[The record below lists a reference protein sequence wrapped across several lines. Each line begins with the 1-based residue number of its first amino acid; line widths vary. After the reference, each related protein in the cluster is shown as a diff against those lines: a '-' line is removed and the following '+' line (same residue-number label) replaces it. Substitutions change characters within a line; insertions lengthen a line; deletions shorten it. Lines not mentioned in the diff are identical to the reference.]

1 MANANINHSN
11 IDGSREIQ
19 ELTQSLERLGNLS
32 EKDKIKIAKN
42 IQNVFKKN
50 LNVLIAGATGSGK
63 STTIRALFDEGKM
76 SEQDRRNLRI
86 SDSAKP
92 QTMEIRSYKVGKNLT
107 LWDSPG
113 LGDGTKDDEH
123 IDKIRE
129 KCREK
134 DENGDGLIDLGLVI
148 IGGIASRDLESTLKT
163 IDVLVDELCVGEK
176 DEARVVVAI
185 NKCDLAGNN
194 PKARF
199 DYDKNEPSDELK
211 AELDEKIRGFKARFK
226 ENRSSK
232 FRIMY
237 YSAGYYDEKTQ
248 THYKSYNLDKLLFFI
263 IQSAPKIKRYIVK
276 GVINVGVD
284 DGEYKKKIEESW
296 LDSLKEAVSDGIDF
310 VGDMMDK
317 VGDVAQKMLTALP
330 VGEKLWNTGKAILD
344 KIKPKWWPF

>member
-1 MANANINHSN
+1 
-11 IDGSREIQ
+11 
-19 ELTQSLERLGNLS
+19 
-32 EKDKIKIAKN
+32 
-42 IQNVFKKN
+42 
-50 LNVLIAGATGSGK
+50 
-63 STTIRALFDEGKM
+63 M
-76 SEQDRRNLRI
+76 SEQDRQDLRI

-123 IDKIRE
+123 INKIRE

-134 DENGDGLIDLGLVI
+134 DENGNGLIDLGLVI
-148 IGGIASRDLESTLKT
+148 IGGFASRDLESTLKT

>member
-1 MANANINHSN
+1 
-11 IDGSREIQ
+11 
-19 ELTQSLERLGNLS
+19 
-32 EKDKIKIAKN
+32 
-42 IQNVFKKN
+42 
-50 LNVLIAGATGSGK
+50 
-63 STTIRALFDEGKM
+63 M
-76 SEQDRRNLRI
+76 SEQDRQDLRI

-134 DENGDGLIDLGLVI
+134 DENGDGLIDLGFVI
-148 IGGIASRDLESTLKT
+148 IGGIASRDLESTFKT

-248 THYKSYNLDKLLFFI
+248 TQYEPYNLGKLLTLI
-263 IQSAPKIKRYIVK
+263 TRSTPSKKRYLFI
-276 GVINVGVD
+276 D
-284 DGEYKKKIEESW
+284 KIRIDPPKEVEKSW
-296 LDSLKEAVSDGIDF
+296 LDSLKEAISDGIDF

-330 VGEKLWNTGKAILD
+330 MGEKLWNTGKALLD
-344 KIKPKWWPF
+344 MIKPKWWPF

>member
-1 MANANINHSN
+1 MF
-11 IDGSREIQ
+11 
-19 ELTQSLERLGNLS
+19 L
-32 EKDKIKIAKN
+32 
-42 IQNVFKKN
+42 KKN

-134 DENGDGLIDLGLVI
+134 DENGNGLIDLGLVI

>member
-11 IDGSREIQ
+11 IDGLRDIQ
-19 ELTQSLERLGNLS
+19 ELTQSLERLDLS
-32 EKDKIKIAKN
+32 EKDKIKFAKN
-42 IQNVFKKN
+42 IQNVFRKN
-50 LNVLIAGATGSGK
+50 LNILIAGATGSGK

-123 IDKIRE
+123 INKIRE

-134 DENGDGLIDLGLVI
+134 DENGNGLIDLGLVI
-148 IGGIASRDLESTLKT
+148 IGGFASRDLESTLKT

-248 THYKSYNLDKLLFFI
+248 TQYEPYNLGKLLTLITQSTPSKKRHLFI
-263 IQSAPKIKRYIVK
+263 DKIRIKPPKEVEK
-276 GVINVGVD
+276 
-284 DGEYKKKIEESW
+284 SW
-296 LDSLKEAVSDGIDF
+296 FDSLIEAISDGIDF

-317 VGDVAQKMLTALP
+317 VGDVAKKILP
-330 VGEKLWNTGKAILD
+330 IISAGRGIWET
-344 KIKPKWWPF
+344 IKPKWWPF

>member
-11 IDGSREIQ
+11 IDGLREIQ
-19 ELTQSLERLGNLS
+19 ELTQSLERLDLS
-32 EKDKIKIAKN
+32 EKDKIKFAKN
-42 IQNVFKKN
+42 IQNVFRKN
-50 LNVLIAGATGSGK
+50 LNILIAGATGSGK

-92 QTMEIRSYKVGKNLT
+92 QTMEIHSYKVGKNLT

-123 IDKIRE
+123 INKIRE

-134 DENGDGLIDLGLVI
+134 DENGNGLIDLGLVI
-148 IGGIASRDLESTLKT
+148 IGGFASRDLESTLKT

-248 THYKSYNLDKLLFFI
+248 TQYEPYNLGKLLTLI
-263 IQSAPKIKRYIVK
+263 TQSTPSKKRYLFRGK
-276 GVINVGVD
+276 IN
-284 DGEYKKKIEESW
+284 EEIDLPKEVEKSW
-296 LDSLKEAVSDGIDF
+296 LDSLIEAISDGIDF

-330 VGEKLWNTGKAILD
+330 MAEKLWNTGKAILD

>member
-134 DENGDGLIDLGLVI
+134 DENGNGLIDLGLVI
-148 IGGIASRDLESTLKT
+148 IGGFASRDLESTLKT

>member
-1 MANANINHSN
+1 
-11 IDGSREIQ
+11 
-19 ELTQSLERLGNLS
+19 
-32 EKDKIKIAKN
+32 
-42 IQNVFKKN
+42 
-50 LNVLIAGATGSGK
+50 
-63 STTIRALFDEGKM
+63 M

-134 DENGDGLIDLGLVI
+134 DENGNGLIDLGLVI

>member
-1 MANANINHSN
+1 MIC
-11 IDGSREIQ
+11 
-19 ELTQSLERLGNLS
+19 LKKT
-32 EKDKIKIAKN
+32 KKFAKN
-42 IQNVFKKN
+42 IQNVFRKN
-50 LNVLIAGATGSGK
+50 LNILIAGATGSGK
-63 STTIRALFDEGKM
+63 STTIRALFDESKM

-134 DENGDGLIDLGLVI
+134 DENGNGLIDLGLVI
-148 IGGIASRDLESTLKT
+148 IGGFASRDLESTLKT

-248 THYKSYNLDKLLFFI
+248 TQYEPYNLGKLLTLI
-263 IQSAPKIKRYIVK
+263 TRSTPSKKRYLFR
-276 GVINVGVD
+276 D
-284 DGEYKKKIEESW
+284 KIRIKPPKDVEKSW
-296 LDSLKEAVSDGIDF
+296 LDSLIEAISDGIDF
-310 VGDMMDK
+310 VGDVMDK
-317 VGDVAQKMLTALP
+317 VGDVAKKFLP
-330 VGEKLWNTGKAILD
+330 IISAGRGIWET
-344 KIKPKWWPF
+344 IKPKWWPF

>member
-19 ELTQSLERLGNLS
+19 ELTQSLERLDLS

-42 IQNVFKKN
+42 IQNVFSQN

-63 STTIRALFDEGKM
+63 STTIRAFFVDQM
-76 SEQDRRNLRI
+76 SEQDRQDLRI

-148 IGGIASRDLESTLKT
+148 IGGIASRDLESTFKT

-194 PKARF
+194 PKVRF

-211 AELDEKIRGFKARFK
+211 AELDDKIRGFKARFK

-276 GVINVGVD
+276 GVINEGVD
-284 DGEYKKKIEESW
+284 EGEYKKKIEESW
-296 LDSLKEAVSDGIDF
+296 LDSLKEAISDGIDF
-310 VGDMMDK
+310 VGDVMDK

-330 VGEKLWNTGKAILD
+330 MGEKLWNTGKALLD
-344 KIKPKWWPF
+344 MIKPKWWPF

>member
-1 MANANINHSN
+1 M
-11 IDGSREIQ
+11 
-19 ELTQSLERLGNLS
+19 
-32 EKDKIKIAKN
+32 
-42 IQNVFKKN
+42 
-50 LNVLIAGATGSGK
+50 
-63 STTIRALFDEGKM
+63 
-76 SEQDRRNLRI
+76 
-86 SDSAKP
+86 
-92 QTMEIRSYKVGKNLT
+92 
-107 LWDSPG
+107 WDSPG

-123 IDKIRE
+123 INKIRE

-134 DENGDGLIDLGLVI
+134 DENGNGLIDLGLVI
-148 IGGIASRDLESTLKT
+148 IGGFASRDLESTLKT

-276 GVINVGVD
+276 GVINEGVD
-284 DGEYKKKIEESW
+284 EGEYKKKIEESW
-296 LDSLKEAVSDGIDF
+296 FDSLIEAISDGIDF
-310 VGDMMDK
+310 VGDVMDK

-330 VGEKLWNTGKAILD
+330 MAEKLWNTGKALLD
-344 KIKPKWWPF
+344 MIKPKWWPF

>member
-19 ELTQSLERLGNLS
+19 ELTQSLERLDLS
-32 EKDKIKIAKN
+32 EKDKIKFAKN
-42 IQNVFKKN
+42 IQNVFRKN
-50 LNVLIAGATGSGK
+50 LNILIAGATGSGK

-148 IGGIASRDLESTLKT
+148 IGGFASRDLESTFKT

-211 AELDEKIRGFKARFK
+211 AELDEK
-226 ENRSSK
+226 
-232 FRIMY
+232 
-237 YSAGYYDEKTQ
+237 TQ
-248 THYKSYNLDKLLFFI
+248 TQYEPYNLGKLLTLI
-263 IQSAPKIKRYIVK
+263 TRSTPSKKRYLFRGK
-276 GVINVGVD
+276 IN
-284 DGEYKKKIEESW
+284 EEIDLPKEVTISW
-296 LDSLKEAVSDGIDF
+296 LDSLIEAISDGIDF

-330 VGEKLWNTGKAILD
+330 MAEKLWNTGKAILD

>member
-1 MANANINHSN
+1 M
-11 IDGSREIQ
+11 
-19 ELTQSLERLGNLS
+19 SLKLNLM
-32 EKDKIKIAKN
+32 K
-42 IQNVFKKN
+42 
-50 LNVLIAGATGSGK
+50 
-63 STTIRALFDEGKM
+63 
-76 SEQDRRNLRI
+76 
-86 SDSAKP
+86 
-92 QTMEIRSYKVGKNLT
+92 
-107 LWDSPG
+107 
-113 LGDGTKDDEH
+113 
-123 IDKIRE
+123 
-129 KCREK
+129 
-134 DENGDGLIDLGLVI
+134 
-148 IGGIASRDLESTLKT
+148 
-163 IDVLVDELCVGEK
+163 
-176 DEARVVVAI
+176 
-185 NKCDLAGNN
+185 
-194 PKARF
+194 
-199 DYDKNEPSDELK
+199 
-211 AELDEKIRGFKARFK
+211 KIRGFKARFK

>member
-1 MANANINHSN
+1 MANVNINHSN

-19 ELTQSLERLGNLS
+19 ELTQSLERLDLS
-32 EKDKIKIAKN
+32 EKDKIKFAKN
-42 IQNVFKKN
+42 IQNVFRKN
-50 LNVLIAGATGSGK
+50 LNILIAGATGSGK

-134 DENGDGLIDLGLVI
+134 DENGNGLIDLGLVI

>member
-123 IDKIRE
+123 INKIRE

-134 DENGDGLIDLGLVI
+134 
-148 IGGIASRDLESTLKT
+148 T
-163 IDVLVDELCVGEK
+163 
-176 DEARVVVAI
+176 
-185 NKCDLAGNN
+185 
-194 PKARF
+194 
-199 DYDKNEPSDELK
+199 
-211 AELDEKIRGFKARFK
+211 
-226 ENRSSK
+226 
-232 FRIMY
+232 
-237 YSAGYYDEKTQ
+237 
-248 THYKSYNLDKLLFFI
+248 
-263 IQSAPKIKRYIVK
+263 
-276 GVINVGVD
+276 
-284 DGEYKKKIEESW
+284 
-296 LDSLKEAVSDGIDF
+296 
-310 VGDMMDK
+310 
-317 VGDVAQKMLTALP
+317 KMAM
-330 VGEKLWNTGKAILD
+330 G
-344 KIKPKWWPF
+344 

>member
-1 MANANINHSN
+1 MANVNINHSN

-19 ELTQSLERLGNLS
+19 ELTQSLERLDLS
-32 EKDKIKIAKN
+32 EKDKIKFAKN
-42 IQNVFKKN
+42 IQNVFRKN
-50 LNVLIAGATGSGK
+50 LNILIAGATGSGK

-148 IGGIASRDLESTLKT
+148 IGGIASRDLESTFKT

-248 THYKSYNLDKLLFFI
+248 TQYEPYNLGKLLTLI
-263 IQSAPKIKRYIVK
+263 TRSTPSKKRYLFR
-276 GVINVGVD
+276 G
-284 DGEYKKKIEESW
+284 KIRIKPPKEVEKSW
-296 LDSLKEAVSDGIDF
+296 LDSLIEAISDGIDF

-317 VGDVAQKMLTALP
+317 VGDVAKKFLP
-330 VGEKLWNTGKAILD
+330 IISAGRGIWET
-344 KIKPKWWPF
+344 IKSKWWPF

>member
-134 DENGDGLIDLGLVI
+134 DENGNGLIDLGLVI